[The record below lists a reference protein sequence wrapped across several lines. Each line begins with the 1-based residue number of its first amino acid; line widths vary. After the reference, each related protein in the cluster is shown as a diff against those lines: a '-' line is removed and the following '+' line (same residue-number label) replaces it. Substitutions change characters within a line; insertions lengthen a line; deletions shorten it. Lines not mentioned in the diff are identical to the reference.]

1 VRYGVAERRSL
12 GRNRTASAKKASYA
26 QRRVEDR
33 RVISGLL
40 HVLRSSFLRSKC
52 GHPPPALKSQSREV
66 VLVEKARQG
75 CPLGGANSPSRMLT
89 FRLDLNSDGLILG
102 SPAS

>member
-33 RVISGLL
+33 RVISGLP
-40 HVLRSSFLRSKC
+40 HVLRSSFLRSKF
-52 GHPPPALKSQSREV
+52 GHPPPAFKSQSREV
-66 VLVEKARQG
+66 LLDRKSKRPDKDVRLVARTALLA
-75 CPLGGANSPSRMLT
+75 C
-89 FRLDLNSDGLILG
+89 
-102 SPAS
+102 